1 MNNNPGH
8 AESGAAALF
17 LVGILAIIDV
27 FINVA
32 DGHPAKIICYSGL
45 YVVLYLIVR
54 AYFRRNYLK
63 D

>member
-1 MNNNPGH
+1 MNNYPGH

-32 DGHPAKIICYSGL
+32 DGLALL
-45 YVVLYLIVR
+45 Y
-54 AYFRRNYLK
+54 
-63 D
+63 